1 MHLHFD
7 LVGGISGDMFIGAM
21 LDCFPEHADSLTEQI
36 NLAGFEEMV
45 SLRHE
50 PFSDGILSGHKFDV
64 EPTIKAESHHH
75 RHYHEIESILKR
87 SDLDEKTRAVALEIF
102 KIIAIAEAKI
112 HNTSIESVSF
122 HEVGAWDSIA
132 DVVCAAYLI
141 AQSDIR
147 STSVSSLPLGG
158 GQVKTAH
165 GTLPVPAPATALIL
179 EDFKFTDD
187 GITGERITPTGAA
200 ILKYLNPKKASPGR
214 LIRQGFGFGTRKF
227 PGISNVLRILHF
239 ESDKSE
245 LWKTQSVSQIEFEL
259 DDQTAEEIAN
269 ALDQLRKQK
278 GVLDVIQYSVLGKKN
293 RLSTSIRLL
302 YQASNS
308 EEIQQACFRLTTTL
322 GLRLSEVT
330 RSILSRTEKSI
341 QRDGKSYRVK
351 VTDRPGGVTA
361 KGEMDDFS
369 GDSNIA
375 KQRQARNE
383 IESASIK
390 ENKDK

>member
-1 MHLHFD
+1 
-7 LVGGISGDMFIGAM
+7 MFIGAM

-64 EPTIKAESHHH
+64 EPTVKAESHHH
-75 RHYHEIESILKR
+75 RHYHEIESILKG
-87 SDLDEKTRAVALEIF
+87 SDLDEKTRAAALEIF

-200 ILKYLNPKKASPGR
+200 ILKYLNPKKPPRVDLSGKVLVLAPGNFQEFQMSCVFFSLNPMNR
-214 LIRQGFGFGTRKF
+214 SYGRPNQSAKSNLNWTIRRPKKSQMHW
-227 PGISNVLRILHF
+227 IS
-239 ESDKSE
+239 
-245 LWKTQSVSQIEFEL
+245 
-259 DDQTAEEIAN
+259 
-269 ALDQLRKQK
+269 
-278 GVLDVIQYSVLGKKN
+278 
-293 RLSTSIRLL
+293 
-302 YQASNS
+302 
-308 EEIQQACFRLTTTL
+308 
-322 GLRLSEVT
+322 
-330 RSILSRTEKSI
+330 
-341 QRDGKSYRVK
+341 
-351 VTDRPGGVTA
+351 
-361 KGEMDDFS
+361 
-369 GDSNIA
+369 
-375 KQRQARNE
+375 
-383 IESASIK
+383 
-390 ENKDK
+390 

>member
-1 MHLHFD
+1 
-7 LVGGISGDMFIGAM
+7 
-21 LDCFPEHADSLTEQI
+21 
-36 NLAGFEEMV
+36 
-45 SLRHE
+45 
-50 PFSDGILSGHKFDV
+50 
-64 EPTIKAESHHH
+64 
-75 RHYHEIESILKR
+75 
-87 SDLDEKTRAVALEIF
+87 
-102 KIIAIAEAKI
+102 
-112 HNTSIESVSF
+112 
-122 HEVGAWDSIA
+122 
-132 DVVCAAYLI
+132 
-141 AQSDIR
+141 
-147 STSVSSLPLGG
+147 
-158 GQVKTAH
+158 
-165 GTLPVPAPATALIL
+165 
-179 EDFKFTDD
+179 
-187 GITGERITPTGAA
+187 
-200 ILKYLNPKKASPGR
+200 
-214 LIRQGFGFGTRKF
+214 
-227 PGISNVLRILHF
+227 
-239 ESDKSE
+239 
-245 LWKTQSVSQIEFEL
+245 
-259 DDQTAEEIAN
+259 
-269 ALDQLRKQK
+269 
-278 GVLDVIQYSVLGKKN
+278 IQYSVLGKKN